1 MKASARAVLLF
12 LLKQRRYVTSA
23 EVIRAVYTTTPSK
36 RLDELHDAGLIE
48 KRWHPEKP
56 RTRQYRAG
64 R

>member
-1 MKASARAVLLF
+1 MKPSAHAVLLF
-12 LLKQRRYVTSA
+12 LRKQRRYVTSA

-56 RTRQYRAG
+56 HTRQYRAG